1 MARPI
6 HKLTVLTISR
16 ARRDGRYGD
25 GGGLYLQVDGGS
37 KSWLFRY
44 KRGEQTHYMGFG
56 PVDMVSIDEARA
68 RALECRKLLHA
79 GLNPVAAREAERAK
93 RQLEAARTLT
103 FDACVDAYLKAH
115 KAGWRNPKHRQQW
128 ENTLKT
134 YASPM
139 FGGLP
144 VRAIDV
150 ALVMRVIEPIWST
163 KPETANRLRG
173 RIELV
178 LGWARSTATAAARTR
193 RGGAATSTI
202 CFPRAARSAR
212 SNITPHCPT
221 SSCRPSCVIC
231 ATLRHRRA
239 GTGIRDPDR
248 DPNQRDAERGM
259 VEFDLD
265 NKLWIIPA
273 ERMKGGREHRVPL
286 CDRAVAIVAEMRT
299 VRCSDYVFPGAKRG
313 KPLSNMAMLTTL
325 RRMERG
331 DLTAHGFRATFKT
344 WATEQNPLP
353 ARGDRGGAGARHRR
367 QDRGGVPARRSA
379 REAAQAD
386 GRMGGVLRQPRHDRQ
401 RGRAAMTARKTT
413 PHLKRGPKPKPKPPK
428 RGQGPPRSAAA
439 RPS

>member
-144 VRAIDV
+144 VRDIDV

-163 KPETANRLRG
+163 KPETASRLRG
-173 RIELV
+173 RIESV
-178 LGWARSTATAAARTR
+178 LGWATIRGYRSGDNPARWRGRLDHLLPARNKVRDIKHHAALPYAELPAFMAALHGREGNAAR
-193 RGGAATSTI
+193 ALEFLILTSVRTGDIIGNNRDDAPPMKWEHLDLRAQLWTI
-202 CFPRAARSAR
+202 PKTKA
-212 SNITPHCPT
+212 NT
-221 SSCRPSCVIC
+221 
-231 ATLRHRRA
+231 
-239 GTGIRDPDR
+239 
-248 DPNQRDAERGM
+248 
-259 VEFDLD
+259 
-265 NKLWIIPA
+265 
-273 ERMKGGREHRVPL
+273 EHRVPL
-286 CDRAVAIVAEMRT
+286 SSAAAALLKRVASESGADGIVFRGI
-299 VRCSDYVFPGAKRG
+299 RPGEA
-313 KPLSNMAMLTTL
+313 LSNGSMLRVL
-325 RRMERG
+325 DRMGRD
-331 DLTAHGFRATFKT
+331 DLTVHGFRATFKT
-344 WATEQNPLP
+344 WASERTNFAREVIEAAL
-353 ARGDRGGAGARHRR
+353 AHAISDKLEAAYRRGDFLEKRKR
-367 QDRGGVPARRSA
+367 
-379 REAAQAD
+379 
-386 GRMGGVLRQPRHDRQ
+386 L
-401 RGRAAMTARKTT
+401 MTAWAEFCIMAAPETGQLLR
-413 PHLKRGPKPKPKPPK
+413 LK
-428 RGQGPPRSAAA
+428 A
-439 RPS
+439 RA